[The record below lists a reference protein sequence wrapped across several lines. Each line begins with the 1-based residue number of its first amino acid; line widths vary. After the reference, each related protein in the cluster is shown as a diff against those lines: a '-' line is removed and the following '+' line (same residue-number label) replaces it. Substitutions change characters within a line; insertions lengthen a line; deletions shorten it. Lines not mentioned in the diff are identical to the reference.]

1 MDKCRVQPSFVFNWD
16 GISHPRDHPLLYWFC
31 LQLSI
36 LGKAVLGM
44 AQPVRQS
51 LALGAV
57 VGDFRGP
64 ECQIGLSRPGD
75 SSLLPPASPLP
86 ISHPTSLPP
95 TVQLRNHILSWAQAF
110 PGLGYGRAT
119 GEAKMGKGHVL
130 EQKVWADSAGCS
142 RNTDV
147 SFSEINA
154 RAFIIRANTISA
166 GDKSPW
172 LISCTR
178 FYGNDVWMPP
188 DLNWLFAIT
197 EPFHGGWW
205 REPWT
210 GNWGSSSVVL

>member
-1 MDKCRVQPSFVFNWD
+1 MQSSAKFCVQLGRNFTPQRPS
-16 GISHPRDHPLLYWFC
+16 SALLV
-31 LQLSI
+31 LSATVHI
-36 LGKAVLGM
+36 RQSSTWHGPAG
-44 AQPVRQS
+44 QQS

-130 EQKVWADSAGCS
+130 EQKVWADSAGCF

-147 SFSEINA
+147 SFSEVNA